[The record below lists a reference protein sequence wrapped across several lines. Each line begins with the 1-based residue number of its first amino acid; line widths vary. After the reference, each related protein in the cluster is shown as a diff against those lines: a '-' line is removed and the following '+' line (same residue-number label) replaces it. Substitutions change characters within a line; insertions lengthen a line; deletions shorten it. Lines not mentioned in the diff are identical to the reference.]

1 MISFTSANLRMWSR
15 LGPGGAM
22 GLAAMELPAL
32 NDKTIFLSA
41 DMSSVSGLDRF
52 KSAFPDKFINVG
64 IAEQNLVGIAAGLA
78 SEGYSPFAVTYA
90 TFFAMRAADQIK
102 VNMGYMKLGV
112 KLIGNFAGFSTG
124 ILGPT
129 HMSIED
135 IAVMR
140 SIPNMTIISPADC
153 GETVKTMLAASE
165 MNSPVYIRL
174 TGSTGMPVV
183 YSEDYDFTIGKAIQL
198 RQGLDVTIIA
208 TGSMVHHAIKAAD
221 LLDEDGISCCVVNMH
236 TIKPLDTEAI
246 DRVSDT
252 RLLVSIEEHSV
263 IGGLGGA
270 VAEYLSGLCT
280 GKQLLRI
287 GVEDFYPHAGEYSYL
302 LEECGLTAQKIKA
315 RIKNALNESQCK

>member
-1 MISFTSANLRMWSR
+1 MIPFTSANARMWSR

-22 GLAAMELPAL
+22 GVAAMELPDV

-52 KSAFPDKFINVG
+52 KSAYPDRFINVG
-64 IAEQNLVGIAAGLA
+64 IAEQNLVGVAAGLA
-78 SEGYSPFAVTYA
+78 SEGYAPFAVTYA

-135 IAVMR
+135 VAVMR

-153 GETVKTMLAASE
+153 GETVKAMLAASE
-165 MNSPVYIRL
+165 MDSPVYIRL
-174 TGSTGMPVV
+174 TGSIGMPIV
-183 YSEDYDFTIGKAIQL
+183 YKEDYSFIIGKAIQL
-198 RQGLDVTIIA
+198 RQGTDITIIA
-208 TGSMVHHAIKAAD
+208 SGSMVFPAIKAAE
-221 LLDEDGISCCVVNMH
+221 LLDADGISSCVINMH
-236 TIKPLDTEAI
+236 TIKPLDTEMI

-252 RLLVSIEEHSV
+252 SLIVSIEEHNI

-270 VAEYLSGLCT
+270 LAEYLSGLST
-280 GKQLLRI
+280 GKQLFRI
-287 GVEDFYPHAGEYSYL
+287 GVDDYYPHAGEYSYL
-302 LEECGLTAQKIKA
+302 LDKCGLTAQKIKA
-315 RIKNALNESQCK
+315 RIKNVLNGRALL

>member
-22 GLAAMELPAL
+22 GLAAMELPIL

-52 KSAFPDKFINVG
+52 KSTFPDRFINVG

-90 TFFAMRAADQIK
+90 TFFTMRATDQIK

-153 GETVKTMLAASE
+153 GETVKAMLAASE

-183 YSEDYDFTIGKAIQL
+183 YSEDYVFTIGKAIQL
-198 RQGLDVTIIA
+198 RKGLDITIIA

-221 LLDEDGISCCVVNMH
+221 LLDEDGISCCVINMH

-246 DRVSDT
+246 TRVSDT
-252 RLLVSIEEHSV
+252 KLLVSIEEHSI

-270 VAEYLSGLCT
+270 IAEYISGRC
-280 GKQLLRI
+280 GEKQLLRI
-287 GVEDFYPHAGEYSYL
+287 GIEDFYPYAGDYSYL
-302 LEECGLTAQKIKA
+302 LEECGLTAQKIKD
-315 RIKNALNESQCK
+315 RIMKTLNESVSI